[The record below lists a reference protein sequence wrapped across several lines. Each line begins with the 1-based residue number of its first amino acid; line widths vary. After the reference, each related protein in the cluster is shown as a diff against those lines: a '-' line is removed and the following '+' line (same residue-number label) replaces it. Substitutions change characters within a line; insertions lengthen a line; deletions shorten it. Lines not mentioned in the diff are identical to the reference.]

1 MLILTWECGCVCRF
15 GFGFDL
21 RIAAVFAWF
30 EWLYGCFSCVEDL
43 VWICCYFWCWS
54 TLSVNSVWPCFY
66 LLFHSLSYLHCYHC
80 CYISL
85 LESCSY
91 MVFLSDLSFIHHRV
105 EVYFLLEFW
114 NSSRSATLFFM
125 DIWNMEF
132 GNLNL
137 NHVDCPV
144 GIILCYNIPFY

>member
-1 MLILTWECGCVCRF
+1 MLILTLECGCVCRF

-80 CYISL
+80 RYISL
-85 LESCSY
+85 L
-91 MVFLSDLSFIHHRV
+91 VLVLIWFSFRILV
-105 EVYFLLEFW
+105 LFIIGSKYIFYW
-114 NSSRSATLFFM
+114 NSEIPLGVLLLFFM

-132 GNLNL
+132 GNLNW
-137 NHVDCPV
+137 NIVDCPL
-144 GIILCYNIPFY
+144 GTILCYNII